1 METTRQC
8 CTSGGCPFAYTEE
21 SEYIQN
27 TGCLPSPMAILSMRV
42 HFGKTWACHS
52 NPDKPCLGALRRL
65 KELGYDYKV
74 VDEVLVTENDK
85 WNEYII
91 DDAYSFIKDVNNK
104 DMQRIKNGNLQIPEF
119 DSL

>member
-8 CTSGGCPFAYTEE
+8 CTIGGCPFAYTEE

-65 KELGYDYKV
+65 KELGFEHKV
-74 VDEVLVTENDK
+74 IDENLLTESDDWGK
-85 WNEYII
+85 FITS
-91 DDAYSFIKDVNNK
+91 DAYAFITDVNNR
-104 DMQRIKNGNLQIPEF
+104 DMERIKNGNFQIQEF
-119 DSL
+119 NTI